1 VHDPEVCSLDRVVGV
16 EGVRY
21 SMLAVVVCTEL
32 FQLHLLCGDA
42 DFPLHDRPGPE
53 EAELLHYVLDCWS
66 ISRWVG

>member
-1 VHDPEVCSLDRVVGV
+1 
-16 EGVRY
+16 
-21 SMLAVVVCTEL
+21 MLAVVVCTEL